1 MSAFNFPSN
10 EDLGL
15 PEDIYGSGGYYAKDD
30 YSPDLEDEP
39 EDTFLKRF
47 MKEMEEGGYFKQSK
61 DQSRRYDIY
70 GDRRR
75 SGGGDT
81 VSDLGGGNTLSAP
94 DSSAAVQAQMMA
106 LQQQGQKSMG
116 QKLGGGI
123 GAAAGA
129 ALGGPFA
136 PVTSVL
142 GRFAGDFL
150 GGLF

>member
-1 MSAFNFPSN
+1 MSGFNFPSN

-15 PEDIYGSGGYYAKDD
+15 PDDIYGSGGYYAKDD
-30 YSPDLEDEP
+30 YSPDLEDKP
-39 EDTFLKRF
+39 EDTFLNRF

-61 DQSRRYDIY
+61 DQSSRYDIY

-75 SGGGDT
+75 SGGDT
-81 VSDLGGGNTLSAP
+81 VTDLGGGNTLSAP
-94 DSSAAVQAQMMA
+94 DSAAAVQAQMMA
-106 LQQQGQKSMG
+106 LGQKSTG

-142 GRFAGDFL
+142 GRFAGDFI